1 MATIHDVARK
11 SGYSVSTVSRVLNQK
26 NHVSEQ
32 ARQAIELAIEALDY
46 VPNDIARDLSNGKNY
61 NIGVVLPHTKH
72 PYFREIVNGIID
84 RAFSTMYRIVILPSE
99 YDEKIEV
106 EYLEQLRRK
115 AFDALIF
122 TSRGIT
128 LDKLAQYSKYGP
140 IVCCEDPKRADLL
153 AVYSNR
159 RPAYYEAFQWIQS
172 KEMRQV
178 AILLSRDYQSSV
190 TSQITL
196 DTYKEVFGVYPKKE
210 YLMTD
215 ITTYEDGLRAGK
227 ELLSRGL
234 VIDCVFVNVDDVAA
248 GIRQSFLEASVRVP
262 LLVGQEN
269 QLSGRLL
276 NLSTIDHHLREMGHL
291 AFDIATKTSIEQQQ
305 IQLNSKFILRE

>member
-26 NHVSEQ
+26 NHVSEET
-32 ARQAIELAIEALDY
+32 RQAIEAVIRELDF
-46 VPNDIARDLSNGKNY
+46 VPNKIARDLSKGKNC
-61 NIGVVLPHTKH
+61 NIGVILPHTKH

-84 RAFSTMYRIVILPSE
+84 CAFSTKFRIVILPSE

-128 LDKLAQYSKYGP
+128 LDKIVEYSMYGP
-140 IVCCEDPKRADLL
+140 IVCCENPKRGDLL

-159 RPAYYEAFQWIQS
+159 RPAYYEAFQWLKS
-172 KEMRQV
+172 KNRRKI
-178 AILLSRDYQSSV
+178 AIFLSRDYHSSV

-196 DTYKEVFGVYPKKE
+196 DTYREVFGVYPNKK
-210 YLMTD
+210 YLITD
-215 ITTYEDGLRAGK
+215 ITTYEDGLRGGE
-227 ELLSRGL
+227 ELLRREL
-234 VIDCVFVNVDDVAA
+234 ELDCVFVNVDDIAA
-248 GIRQSFLEASVRVP
+248 GVRQSFLDAKEKVP
-262 LLVGQEN
+262 FLIGQEN

-276 NLSTIDHHLREMGHL
+276 NLSTIDHHLRDMGHR
-291 AFDIATKTSIEQQQ
+291 AFEMATGATNQKQIE
-305 IQLNSKFILRE
+305 LLSEFILRE